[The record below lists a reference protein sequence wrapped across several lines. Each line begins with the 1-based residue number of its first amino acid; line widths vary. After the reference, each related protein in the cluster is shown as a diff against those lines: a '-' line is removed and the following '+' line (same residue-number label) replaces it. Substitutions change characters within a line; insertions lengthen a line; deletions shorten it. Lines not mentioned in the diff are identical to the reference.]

1 MSSVFNPTHVIC
13 SGSSMRLIVS
23 TGKSIVNMDRDG
35 KNNVT
40 LVTVNAAD
48 IDFDIADQVLFF
60 INKTDKQVR
69 IYW

>member
-1 MSSVFNPTHVIC
+1 MSSVFNPAHVIC